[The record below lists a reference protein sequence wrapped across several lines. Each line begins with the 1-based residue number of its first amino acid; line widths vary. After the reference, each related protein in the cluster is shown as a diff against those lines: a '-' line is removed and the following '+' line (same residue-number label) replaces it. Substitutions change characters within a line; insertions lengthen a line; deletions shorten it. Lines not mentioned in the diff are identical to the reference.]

1 VSEFFKALKKAE
13 QEGVLRGQTGRW
25 QDTPTQDVPQ
35 PPPVQPQEAPV
46 ALPPAPGP
54 EGTIPHGVNPHL
66 VTLLTPT
73 AFEAEQYRMLGHLL
87 EQMRKE
93 TGLRVVAISSPTP
106 GDGKT
111 STSINL
117 AGILA
122 RDPNIRVLLVEAEL
136 RRPSVCTY
144 LGLGHA
150 SGRGLVHAILDPT
163 LSLEH
168 VVQQCQPFNLS
179 VLPAGRALA
188 SPHAVLKSPRLGE
201 LLDAARQC
209 YDYVIVDTPPLVFL
223 ADCQIIEQWIDGFLV
238 IVTAHKT
245 PRKLLA
251 EALNVIDPAKVVGLV
266 FNKDEDLSPIYYSY
280 HYAHY
285 AVPSSNGHRQGQRA
299 FRRR

>member
-1 VSEFFKALKKAE
+1 MSRFFKALKRAE
-13 QEGVLRGQTGRW
+13 QEGVLRGQS
-25 QDTPTQDVPQ
+25 QE
-35 PPPVQPQEAPV
+35 PPL
-46 ALPPAPGP
+46 ALPQTPGP
-54 EGTIPHGVNPHL
+54 RGAIPDGINPHL

-87 EQMRKE
+87 EQMHKE
-93 TGLRVVAISSPTP
+93 TGLRVVAVSSPTP

-111 STSINL
+111 STAINL

-122 RDPNIRVLLVEAEL
+122 REPDIRVLLLEAEL

-150 SGRGLVHAILDPT
+150 NVRGLVHAILDPT

-168 VVQQCQPFNLS
+168 VVRRCEPFNLS
-179 VLPAGRALA
+179 ILPAGRALA
-188 SPHAVLKSPRLGE
+188 SPHGVLKSSRLGE
-201 LLDAARQC
+201 LLEAARQS

-223 ADCQIIEQWIDGFLV
+223 ADCQLIEKWIDGFLV

-245 PRKLLA
+245 PRKLLE
-251 EALNVIDPAKVVGLV
+251 EALNVIDPAKIIGLV

-285 AVPSSNGHRQGQRA
+285 AAPSPNGQRKGRRSS
-299 FRRR
+299 RRRQAR